1 MQTVG
6 QNTTIDELLVQ
17 CDYHPMRDDPV
28 FKLLV
33 TLAEGA
39 AKVHP
44 NDRITVFDDL
54 VNTYDEDISD
64 LKSEIAFLSE
74 ELETEQYNRSELAVE
89 VKALRMHCQ
98 DNLKDVLYRADL
110 RGLQAELHDVA
121 SQLESIKVKYRIEQQ
136 EHKTL
141 KDTHQTLVE
150 KYNTWQVISG

>member
-28 FKLLV
+28 FKQLV
-33 TLAEGA
+33 ILAEGV
-39 AKVHP
+39 AKCYP
-44 NDRITVFDDL
+44 NDSVTVFDDL
-54 VNTYDEDISD
+54 VNSYDEDISD
-64 LKSEIAFLSE
+64 LKSQVSYLEE
-74 ELETEQYNRSELAVE
+74 ELETEQYQRSELAVE

-121 SQLESIKVKYRIEQQ
+121 SQLESIKIKYRIEQQ

-141 KDTHQTLVE
+141 RDTHQALVE
-150 KYNTWQVISG
+150 KYNTWTVISS